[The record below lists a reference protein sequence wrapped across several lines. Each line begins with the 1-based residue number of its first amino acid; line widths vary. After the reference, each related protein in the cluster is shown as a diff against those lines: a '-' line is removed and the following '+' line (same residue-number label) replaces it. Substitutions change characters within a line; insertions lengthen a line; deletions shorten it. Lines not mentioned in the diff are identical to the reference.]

1 MSRRKGE
8 LDASAEF
15 FSFCSFLLLFSSAES
30 YKSQPVY
37 RQYEVDLLERVDC
50 PSPSLAKAG
59 HFVATNNANI
69 HESVPDPGSFE
80 ICNLAVKHH

>member
-15 FSFCSFLLLFSSAES
+15 FSFCSFLLLKAT
-30 YKSQPVY
+30 SQKPVSQ
-37 RQYEVDLLERVDC
+37 QYEVDLLERVDC